1 VIAAQGMAK
10 ALPAMTESRVAKF
23 TELIASAISNVEA
36 RTDLA
41 ASRARIAAAAD
52 EERRRVVRDLHDGA
66 QQRLVHTILK
76 LKLARETL
84 GTS

>member
-1 VIAAQGMAK
+1 MIAAQGMAK